1 MKAIQIVAFD
11 LDGTLLDS
19 DKNISE
25 RNIRALARCAEKG
38 IYVVPTTGRPTDGV
52 PKRIRELPGV
62 RYAITTNGG
71 AIVDLETGE
80 QLMSCTLSPEKAVE
94 LLEITREFD
103 VMADPYIGGRAVTEE
118 RCMARLHHYGL
129 SEAMQT
135 MVHDTRD
142 VVSDVVEYVSQVG
155 KGVEKINIFFADIA
169 DRAPLRCRL
178 ERESGIAITAAMVNN
193 LELNDENATKGNGLM
208 WFLGCLG
215 FCGAL
220 LAFVLSFVPPS
231 QISTGSNTVWFSV
244 LIIGCVVVVG
254 APFVIYALR
263 KPSWKDPQA
272 AAEFAPFHWETQPV
286 ATAPVHTNTPE
297 RTAKPSETE
306 LHNK

>member
-80 QLMSCTLSPEKAVE
+80 QLMACTLSPQKAVE

-118 RCMARLHHYGL
+118 RCMA
-129 SEAMQT
+129 
-135 MVHDTRD
+135 
-142 VVSDVVEYVSQVG
+142 
-155 KGVEKINIFFADIA
+155 
-169 DRAPLRCRL
+169 
-178 ERESGIAITAAMVNN
+178 
-193 LELNDENATKGNGLM
+193 
-208 WFLGCLG
+208 CL
-215 FCGAL
+215 L
-220 LAFVLSFVPPS
+220 YTS
-231 QISTGSNTVWFSV
+231 
-244 LIIGCVVVVG
+244 
-254 APFVIYALR
+254 
-263 KPSWKDPQA
+263 
-272 AAEFAPFHWETQPV
+272 
-286 ATAPVHTNTPE
+286 
-297 RTAKPSETE
+297 
-306 LHNK
+306 

>member
-62 RYAITTNGG
+62 RYAITTTGG

-80 QLMSCTLSPEKAVE
+80 QLMACTLSPQKAVE

-118 RCMARLHHYGL
+118 RCMAQLHHYGL

-142 VVSDVVEYVSQVG
+142 VVRDVVEYVRQSG

-178 ERESGIAITAAMVNN
+178 EQESGIAITAAMVNN

-208 WFLGCLG
+208 WLADYLGVDREATMAVG
-215 FCGAL
+215 DGENDVSMIRMAGVGVAMDNAL
-220 LAFVLSFVPPS
+220 DLVKQYADEITLTNDEDGVAAV
-231 QISTGSNTVWFSV
+231 IER
-244 LIIGCVVVVG
+244 LIG
-254 APFVIYALR
+254 
-263 KPSWKDPQA
+263 
-272 AAEFAPFHWETQPV
+272 
-286 ATAPVHTNTPE
+286 
-297 RTAKPSETE
+297 
-306 LHNK
+306 